1 MKQITQ
7 DIFYD
12 APDWVK
18 SARVTS
24 TGLIWGYNLS
34 LSELKEW
41 AAQGRNIKE
50 LDYISIGFSAP
61 AACWQNSAID
71 REVSK

>member
-1 MKQITQ
+1 MKQLTQ
-7 DIFYD
+7 EVFKG

-41 AAQGRNIKE
+41 AVQGRNIKE

-61 AACWQNSAID
+61 ADCWQNSAID
-71 REVSK
+71 REVKP